1 MIVSLVFGLL
11 LESVTSNLSDIGRA
25 RLEARAT
32 QLAEER
38 GREMVDELGLG
49 STVELGVTEGEYED
63 PDADLRWQVAVT
75 EHTLDLP
82 EDYPTDKEPPSPLFA
97 RPGAPRAPN
106 PAATPDQ
113 PPPLRL
119 VEIRVFPAEA
129 DPNSVDPFVLLL
141 TAPPDPARLQQL
153 QQTRQQTPTQID
165 GAMAGHP
172 P

>member
-1 MIVSLVFGLL
+1 MSLVFGLL

-38 GREMVDELGLG
+38 GRELVDELGLG
-49 STVELGVTEGEYED
+49 SAVELGVTEGEYEE

-82 EDYPTDKEPPSPLFA
+82 EDYPDKEPPSPLFA
-97 RPGAPRAPN
+97 RPGAPRRPSAPAN
-106 PAATPDQ
+106 PDQ
-113 PPPLRL
+113 PPALRL

-129 DPNSVDPFVLLL
+129 DPESADPFVLLL

-153 QQTRQQTPTQID
+153 QQSRQQTPTQLD
-165 GAMAGHP
+165 GATAGQP
-172 P
+172 R